1 MFVALLADQCNLTGA
16 LAVHIYGAK
25 CRPESLIERLDGDTL
40 VLFSDRR
47 CLSYLRQPHL
57 INYVSLLLITDT
69 CRVQPVGQFILR
81 PG

>member
-25 CRPESLIERLDGDTL
+25 SRPASLIERLDGGTL

>member
-25 CRPESLIERLDGDTL
+25 CRPASLIERLDGDTL

-57 INYVSLLLITDT
+57 NNYAPLMLITDT
-69 CRVQPVGQFILR
+69 RRVQPVGQFILR

>member
-47 CLSYLRQPHL
+47 CLSEL
-57 INYVSLLLITDT
+57 VSM
-69 CRVQPVGQFILR
+69 
-81 PG
+81 